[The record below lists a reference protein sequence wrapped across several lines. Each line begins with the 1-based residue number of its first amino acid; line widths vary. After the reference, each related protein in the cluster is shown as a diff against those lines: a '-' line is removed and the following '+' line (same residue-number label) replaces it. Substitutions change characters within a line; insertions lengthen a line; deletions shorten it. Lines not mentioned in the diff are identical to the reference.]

1 MTSTPPTPLPTPSL
15 SKRKGEADDDLTRM
29 LELWN
34 CDSTDRD
41 ISRAMALEIADRN
54 RENARSEK

>member
-1 MTSTPPTPLPTPSL
+1 MTLPTPLPTPPSP
-15 SKRKGEADDDLTRM
+15 SVRGGDDDLTRM